1 MDDNSPIHFSF
12 FIKFGKIPYFWLVT
26 HRARSLVMGIQK
38 LYYATVEEFHTNS
51 AGLVQ
56 ERFVTTVIVR
66 G

>member
-1 MDDNSPIHFSF
+1 MDDNSPSQFSF
-12 FIKFGKIPYFWLVT
+12 FIIFGKSPYFWLVT

-56 ERFVTTVIVR
+56 KGVVNTVIVR